1 MRLKFLFA
9 WVFLAENHGLR
20 AWWATQSM
28 GSKRVRHNWET
39 KHISTQTHMSCEIL
53 VPQPGIKPESPVMEA
68 QSLNHW
74 TAREARR
81 LKCFKFL
88 FCLCDILL
96 DFSDGSDGEESSC
109 NARDPG
115 LIPGLGRSPG
125 EGNGYPLQDSCLENP
140 MDRGAW
146 WATMGLQRVQHNW
159 ATNTHSLVCMI

>member
-88 FCLCDILL
+88 FCLCDISLMVQTVKNPPAMQETRVWSL
-96 DFSDGSDGEESSC
+96 GWE
-109 NARDPG
+109 DPPEKG
-115 LIPGLGRSPG
+115 
-125 EGNGYPLQDSCLENP
+125 
-140 MDRGAW
+140 MA
-146 WATMGLQRVQHNW
+146 
-159 ATNTHSLVCMI
+159 THSRILAWRIAWTEEPGGLPWGCKESNTTELLTLTH